1 MTIQSVLE
9 HSIMGR
15 LLIVDDEPN
24 LRRVLSSDLRL
35 DGHAVEEADG
45 VTAAVPLLKERDY
58 DVVIT
63 DQKMPDGDGL
73 KVLSLAHE
81 SDPSIAVIFLTAVP
95 TLELAV
101 ESMRQGAFDFIS
113 KPFSPEVVRATVR
126 RACER
131 TNLLRENQLLKST
144 VGNLLGADTIFGN
157 SVRIKEVREQ
167 IARVAPTDATVLIVG
182 ETGTGKELVARAI
195 HRNSHRAHKPLIAVN
210 CAAFT
215 ETLLES
221 ELFGHERG
229 AFTGAD
235 RARQGLFEA
244 AHGGTLFLDEAGE
257 MSASAQ
263 AKLLRVLVDG
273 EVVRVGSTQSRKV
286 DVRVLAATHRN
297 LQERVQNGAFRQ
309 DLYYRLAVVPIHIA
323 PLRDRKEDIPG
334 LCEVL
339 SAQIA
344 KELKVRPK
352 RLSPDALQKIINYGF
367 PGNIRELRN
376 LLERAHILGPGEE
389 ISAEELPITS
399 DPVTPTPEKIEMRD
413 WIRTLPPT
421 VELRELLTAFEK
433 GLIERALEQA
443 NGVQAE
449 AARMLGLSRSDI
461 GYKVTKYA
469 IARHEN
475 DAAR

>member
-1 MTIQSVLE
+1 MA
-9 HSIMGR
+9 R

-24 LRRVLSSDLRL
+24 LRRVLSSELHL
-35 DGHAVEEADG
+35 DGHTIDEADG
-45 VTAAVPLLKERDY
+45 VTTAVTLLAEREY
-58 DVVIT
+58 DAVIT

-73 KVLSLAHE
+73 KVLSVAQE
-81 SDPSIAVIFLTAVP
+81 NDPSLPVIFLTAVP
-95 TLELAV
+95 TIELAV
-101 ESMRQGAFDFIS
+101 ESMRKGAFDFIT

-131 TNLLRENQLLKST
+131 TNLVRENQLLKST
-144 VGNLLGADTIFGN
+144 VGNLLGADTIYGN
-157 SVRIKEVREQ
+157 SAQIKEVREQ

-195 HRNSHRAHKPLIAVN
+195 HRNSRRAQKPLIAVN

-244 AHGGTLFLDEAGE
+244 AHSGTLFLDEAGE
-257 MSASAQ
+257 MSAAAQ

-273 EVVRVGSTQSRKV
+273 ELLRVGSTQARKV
-286 DVRVLAATHRN
+286 DVRVLVATHRN
-297 LQERVQNGAFRQ
+297 LEERVHQGLFRQ
-309 DLYYRLAVVPIHIA
+309 DLYYRLAVVPICIP
-323 PLRDRKEDIPG
+323 PLRERNEDIPG
-334 LCEVL
+334 LCEIL

-344 KELKVRPK
+344 KDLKVRPK
-352 RLSPDALQKIINYGF
+352 RMSPEALQKIANYTF

-376 LLERAHILGPGEE
+376 LLERAHILGRREE
-389 ISAEELPITS
+389 IAPEELPAEIS
-399 DPVTPTPEKIEMRD
+399 GSAAGASQSIEMRD
-413 WIRTLPPT
+413 WLRTLPAS
-421 VELRELLTAFEK
+421 VDLRHLLVTFER

-443 NGVQAE
+443 KGVQAE
-449 AARMLGLSRSDI
+449 AARMLGVSRSDI
-461 GYKVTKYA
+461 GYKISKYEIQRPA
-469 IARHEN
+469 
-475 DAAR
+475 DAT

>member
-1 MTIQSVLE
+1 
-9 HSIMGR
+9 MGR

-24 LRRVLSSDLRL
+24 LRRVLSSELHL
-35 DGHAVEEADG
+35 DGHTVDEADG
-45 VTAAVPLLKERDY
+45 VTAAVPLLAEREY
-58 DVVIT
+58 DAVIT

-73 KVLSLAHE
+73 RVLSAAQE
-81 SDPSIAVIFLTAVP
+81 NDPSLPVIFLTAVP
-95 TLELAV
+95 TIELAV
-101 ESMRQGAFDFIS
+101 ESMRKGAFDFIT
-113 KPFSPEVVRATVR
+113 KPFNPEVVRATVR

-131 TNLLRENQLLKST
+131 TNLVRENQLLKST
-144 VGNLLGADTIFGN
+144 VGNLLGADTISGN
-157 SVRIKEVREQ
+157 SAEIKEVREQ

-195 HRNSHRAHKPLIAVN
+195 HRNSRRAQKPLIAVN

-257 MSASAQ
+257 MSAAAQ

-273 EVVRVGSTQSRKV
+273 QVLRVGSTQARTV
-286 DVRVLAATHRN
+286 DVRVLVATHRN
-297 LQERVQNGAFRQ
+297 LKERVQQGLFRQ
-309 DLYYRLAVVPIHIA
+309 DLYYRLAVVPIRIP
-323 PLRDRKEDIPG
+323 PLRERKDDIPG
-334 LCEVL
+334 LCEIL
-339 SAQIA
+339 SSQIA
-344 KELKVRPK
+344 KDLKVRPK
-352 RLSPDALQKIINYGF
+352 RVSPEALQKIANYAF

-376 LLERAHILGPGEE
+376 LLERAHILGRREE
-389 ISAEELPITS
+389 IAADDLPAEVSGSAAGASQT
-399 DPVTPTPEKIEMRD
+399 IEMRD
-413 WIRTLPPT
+413 WLRTLPAS
-421 VELRELLTAFEK
+421 VDLRELLTAFEK

-449 AARMLGLSRSDI
+449 AARMLGVSRSDI
-461 GYKVTKYA
+461 GYKVAKYA
-469 IARHEN
+469 MGRTV
-475 DAAR
+475 DTT

>member
-1 MTIQSVLE
+1 
-9 HSIMGR
+9 MGR

-24 LRRVLSSDLRL
+24 LRRVLGSDLRL
-35 DGHAVEEADG
+35 DGHKIEEADG
-45 VTAAVPLLKERDY
+45 VRSAVSLLTEQEY

-73 KVLSLAHE
+73 KVLTAARE
-81 SDPSIAVIFLTAVP
+81 NDTSIAVIFLTAVP
-95 TLELAV
+95 TIELAV
-101 ESMRQGAFDFIS
+101 ESMRQGAFDFIT
-113 KPFSPEVVRATVR
+113 KPFNPEVVRATVR

-131 TNLLRENQLLKST
+131 TGLLRENQLLKST
-144 VGNLLGADTIFGN
+144 VGTLQGGDTIHG
-157 SVRIKEVREQ
+157 SGQGIKDVREQ
-167 IARVAPTDATVLIVG
+167 IARVAPTDATVLIIG

-195 HRNSHRAHKPLIAVN
+195 HRNSRRSQKPLVAVN

-244 AHGGTLFLDEAGE
+244 ANGGTLFLDEAGE
-257 MSASAQ
+257 MSAPAQ

-273 EVVRVGSTQSRKV
+273 QVLRIGSTQPRTV

-297 LQERVQNGAFRQ
+297 LEERVQQGSFRQ
-309 DLYYRLAVVPIHIA
+309 DLYYRLAVVPIQIP
-323 PLRDRKEDIPG
+323 PLRERREDIAG

-339 SAQIA
+339 SGQIA

-352 RLSPDALQKIINYGF
+352 PISADALRKLTAYDF

-376 LLERAHILGPGEE
+376 LLERAHILGKAVE
-389 ISAEELPITS
+389 ITAEELPLGSTGA
-399 DPVTPTPEKIEMRD
+399 VGAPTEK
-413 WIRTLPPT
+413 
-421 VELRELLTAFEK
+421 VELRDWVARLPLDLNLRDTLTEIEK
-433 GLIERALEQA
+433 KLIERAMEQA
-443 NGVQAE
+443 QGVQAE

-469 IARHEN
+469 IER
-475 DAAR
+475 

>member
-1 MTIQSVLE
+1 
-9 HSIMGR
+9 MGR

-24 LRRVLSSDLRL
+24 LRRVLGADLRL
-35 DGHAVEEADG
+35 DGHTVEEANG
-45 VTAAVPLLKERDY
+45 VTAALSLLTDREF

-73 KVLSLAHE
+73 KVLSTAHE
-81 SDPSIAVIFLTAVP
+81 NDSALAVVFLTAVP
-95 TLELAV
+95 TIELAV
-101 ESMRQGAFDFIS
+101 ESMRQGAFDFIV
-113 KPFSPEVVRATVR
+113 KPFNPEVVRATVR

-131 TNLLRENQLLKST
+131 TSLLRENRLLKST
-144 VGNLLGADTIFGN
+144 VGTLQGGDTIFGN
-157 SVRIKEVREQ
+157 SAGITHVREQ
-167 IARVAPTDATVLIVG
+167 IALVAPTDATVLIIG

-195 HRNSHRAHKPLIAVN
+195 HRNSRRSSKPLVAVN

-215 ETLLES
+215 ETLLEA

-235 RARQGLFEA
+235 RSRQGLFEA
-244 AHGGTLFLDEAGE
+244 ANGGTLFLDEAGE

-273 EVVRVGSTQSRKV
+273 QLLRVGSTQPRTV

-297 LQERVQNGAFRQ
+297 LEERVEQGLFRQ
-309 DLYYRLAVVPIHIA
+309 DLFYRLAVVPIRIP
-323 PLRDRKEDIPG
+323 PLRERKEDIPG
-334 LCEVL
+334 LCDVL

-344 KELKVRPK
+344 KDLKVRPK
-352 RLSPDALQKIINYGF
+352 RMSPEALQKITTYAF

-376 LLERAHILGPGEE
+376 VLERAHILGPSNE
-389 ISAEELPITS
+389 ISADELPLDGYS
-399 DPVTPTPEKIEMRD
+399 HSE
-413 WIRTLPPT
+413 PPQQR
-421 VELRELLTAFEK
+421 VELREWVRSLPLSLDLRGTLTEIEQR
-433 GLIERALEQA
+433 LIERAMQRA

-461 GYKVTKYA
+461 GYKIAKYVTE
-469 IARHEN
+469 R
-475 DAAR
+475 